1 MLDDRDAPTRS
12 SSSRALG
19 WIAWALGLA
28 GTAALAWTAL
38 QVEDAREY
46 QQAARQALAE
56 TSPSFENGAI
66 APRVESAPSVDAA
79 RLDRDAST
87 SGRDSPTR
95 RRPATSSGVPLGA
108 LSIPRLRLSV
118 VVLHGTDGLTLRR
131 GVGHIEKM
139 AMPGDPGN
147 MGIAGHRDTFFRP
160 LRQVQLGDDVLLE
173 TPAGRTHYRVA
184 SFRVVGPSDVD
195 VLDPT
200 PDATLT
206 LVTCYPFGY
215 FGSAPDRFVVRATR
229 VDDGSEALAALPS
242 HPFGPMDIG
251 LAPAGA
257 RAENVPGSVVPPELA
272 IAANVRRV
280 RTATTVISSVQ
291 AGDDESV
298 VRQAIERFRVAY
310 NGVLAR
316 HGELQREGPLLF
328 GSCQVTIAIEGA
340 EALARCETLPTGLD
354 PDDPA
359 VWSFSLARMD
369 GAWTVKSVT
378 P

>member
-118 VVLHGTDGLTLRR
+118 VVLHGTDGQTLRR
-131 GVGHIEKM
+131 GVGHIEKT
-139 AMPGDPGN
+139 AMPGQLGN
-147 MGIAGHRDTFFRP
+147 VGIAGHRDTFFRS

-173 TPAGRTHYRVA
+173 TPSGRLHYRVA

-200 PDATLT
+200 SEATLT

-229 VDDGSEALAALPS
+229 VGDAPEAVAALPS
-242 HPFGPMDIG
+242 HPFGPMDFG
-251 LAPAGA
+251 LAP
-257 RAENVPGSVVPPELA
+257 VS
-272 IAANVRRV
+272 VRRV
-280 RTATTVISSVQ
+280 HAPTAVGPRVTEAPGPPGAT
-291 AGDDESV
+291 DESLAL
-298 VRQAIERFRVAY
+298 RAIERFRVVY

-316 HGELQREGPLLF
+316 RGETRPEGPLLF
-328 GSCQVTIAIEGA
+328 ESCQVTIEGEGA
-340 EALARCETLPTGLD
+340 LAQCETLPTGLD
-354 PDDPA
+354 RDDPA

-369 GAWTVKSVT
+369 GAWTVRSVT